1 MDMAKNTVETI
12 ISGVIKG
19 DMDSVSEE
27 IKGTLARTIGLA
39 GVVVISL
46 SAMLPGIFVTPT
58 FAAQIMGPGIWLA
71 FLLAASV
78 VLPGALSKSELSSGM
93 PTSGG
98 SYVFLERT
106 YGPMIGT
113 ISGLGL
119 WASFLLKSAFALI
132 GFSAYFLAV
141 TTYFELEID
150 IMTVSLSALLLIT
163 VVNIMG
169 VKKVKAVQTPIVIMT
184 VILLLI
190 ICIAALF
197 SPDFDASIPLD
208 GAFNTDVWTLAET
221 AAFVFVAYAG
231 VTKVAA
237 IGGEV
242 KEPEKNLPAGIMLSL
257 LIATILYSVLAFL
270 MMASIPGEWWIGSD
284 GKVVEDPIYVFAE
297 HVVNTKFGI
306 FAAVLSVL
314 TMISMALAG
323 ILASS
328 RFLFA
333 MARDNL
339 LPQPLEN
346 VNVKYETPHI
356 PIIITGLAMCVAILF
371 VPLKDVV
378 KLASGFK
385 IMIFMMI
392 NSCVIVLRQTSDRHD
407 WDPAYKGPM
416 YPFMQLW
423 GIIAGGCLIVL
434 MGEKAFIGGGA
445 AVVAGLATY
454 YLYGRIHY
462 IASDKTPIAT
472 FREQFGLASP
482 SEHQRRLAVFH
493 AADLGGKGHLNVS
506 EFQDALRALG
516 FSYSV
521 DESRAIFHKSDEDEN
536 GVIDIDEF
544 FGLFVDSE
552 EEEDQ
557 DPPTS
562 IEIGTLS
569 NDDNLL

>member
-1 MDMAKNTVETI
+1 MAKKTVENLI
-12 ISGVIKG
+12 RGVVKGDIKG
-19 DMDSVSEE
+19 VRDE
-27 IKGTLARTIGLA
+27 IKNTLARTIGLA
-39 GVVVISL
+39 GVVIISL

-78 VLPGALSKSELSSGM
+78 VLPGALSKSELASGM

-106 YGPMIGT
+106 YGPMVGT

-132 GFSAYFLAV
+132 GFSAYFVAV
-141 TTYFELEID
+141 TTYFDFELNM
-150 IMTVSLSALLLIT
+150 MTLSLSALLLIT
-163 VVNIMG
+163 VVNILG
-169 VKKVKAVQTPIVIMT
+169 VSKVKAIQTPIVIMT
-184 VILLLI
+184 IILLVV
-190 ICIAALF
+190 ICVASLF
-197 SPDFDASIPLD
+197 SPDLD
-208 GAFNTDVWTLAET
+208 FSRPIEGAFSTDVWTLAET

-257 LIATILYSVLAFL
+257 LIATVIYSLIAFL
-270 MMASIPGEWWIGSD
+270 MMASLPGEWWIVD
-284 GKVVEDPIYVFAE
+284 GEVVEDPIYVFAK
-297 HVVNTKFGI
+297 HVVNNEFGI
-306 FAAVLSVL
+306 IAAVLSVL

-339 LPQPLEN
+339 LPQPLED
-346 VNVKYETPHI
+346 VSVKFETPHI
-356 PIIITGLAMCVAILF
+356 PIIITGLAMALAILV

-392 NSCVIVLRQTSDRHD
+392 NSCVIVLRQTSDKYD
-407 WDPAYKGPM
+407 WEPAYKGPL
-416 YPFMQLW
+416 YPYMQLW
-423 GIIAGGCLIVL
+423 GIIAGAVLIYL
-434 MGEKAFIGGGA
+434 MGTKAFIGGGA
-445 AVVAGLATY
+445 AVLAGLITY
-454 YLYGRIHY
+454 YLYGRKHY

-472 FREQFGLASP
+472 FREQFGRT
-482 SEHQRRLAVFH
+482 SESETQRRMAAFH
-493 AADLGGKGHLNVS
+493 AADFGGKGHLNVR
-506 EFQDALRALG
+506 EFQNALLALG
-516 FSYSV
+516 FSFTV
-521 DESRAIFHKSDEDEN
+521 DESRSIFHKTDEDEN
-536 GVIDIDEF
+536 GVIDIEEF
-544 FGLFVDSE
+544 FLYFSKSE
-552 EEEDQ
+552 EE
-557 DPPTS
+557 
-562 IEIGTLS
+562 
-569 NDDNLL
+569 

>member
-1 MDMAKNTVETI
+1 MAKKTVENLI
-12 ISGVIKG
+12 RGVVKGDIKG
-19 DMDSVSEE
+19 VRDE
-27 IKGTLARTIGLA
+27 IKNTLARTIGLA
-39 GVVVISL
+39 GVVIISL

-78 VLPGALSKSELSSGM
+78 VLPGALSKSELASGM

-106 YGPMIGT
+106 YGPMVGT

-132 GFSAYFLAV
+132 GFSAYFVAV
-141 TTYFELEID
+141 TTYFDFELNM
-150 IMTVSLSALLLIT
+150 MTLSLSALLLIT
-163 VVNIMG
+163 VVNILG
-169 VKKVKAVQTPIVIMT
+169 VSKVKAIQTPIVIMT
-184 VILLLI
+184 IILLVV
-190 ICIAALF
+190 ICVASLF
-197 SPDFDASIPLD
+197 SPDLD
-208 GAFNTDVWTLAET
+208 FSRPIEGAFSTDVWTLAET

-257 LIATILYSVLAFL
+257 LIATVIYSLIAFL
-270 MMASIPGEWWIGSD
+270 MMASLPGEWWIVD
-284 GKVVEDPIYVFAE
+284 GEVVEDPIYVFAK
-297 HVVNTKFGI
+297 HVVNNEFGI
-306 FAAVLSVL
+306 IAAVLSVL

-339 LPQPLEN
+339 LPQPLED
-346 VNVKYETPHI
+346 VSVKFETPHI
-356 PIIITGLAMCVAILF
+356 PIIITGLAMALAILV

-392 NSCVIVLRQTSDRHD
+392 NSCVIVLRQTSDKHD
-407 WDPAYKGPM
+407 WEPAYKGPL
-416 YPFMQLW
+416 YPYMQLW
-423 GIIAGGCLIVL
+423 GIIAGAVLIYL
-434 MGEKAFIGGGA
+434 MGTKAFIGGGA
-445 AVVAGLATY
+445 AVLAGLITY
-454 YLYGRIHY
+454 YLYGRKHY

-472 FREQFGLASP
+472 FREQFGRT
-482 SEHQRRLAVFH
+482 SESETQRRMAAFH
-493 AADLGGKGHLNVS
+493 AADFGGKGHLNVR
-506 EFQDALRALG
+506 EFQNALLALG
-516 FSYSV
+516 FSFTV
-521 DESRAIFHKSDEDEN
+521 DESRSIFHKTDEDEN
-536 GVIDIDEF
+536 GVIDIEEF
-544 FGLFVDSE
+544 FLYFSKSE
-552 EEEDQ
+552 EE
-557 DPPTS
+557 
-562 IEIGTLS
+562 
-569 NDDNLL
+569 